1 MRDFPSSLVYAYW
14 ILFGIAIVALIAS
27 AGLFLM
33 LSAVLVLPVLLVHLT
48 IGFRLALLKRK
59 VVLVLCSAIN
69 MLLFALVRPDGV
81 HVINQSGLTEL
92 LDIIG
97 VHFRIHSEYEGLFA
111 LLALI
116 LFVIQVVL
124 ELVLLY
130 STRRARS

>member
-81 HVINQSGLTEL
+81 HVINQNGLTEL
-92 LDIIG
+92 LDLVG
-97 VHFRIHSEYEGLFA
+97 VHFRFRSEHEGLFTF
-111 LLALI
+111 LALI

-130 STRRARS
+130 SSRRARH